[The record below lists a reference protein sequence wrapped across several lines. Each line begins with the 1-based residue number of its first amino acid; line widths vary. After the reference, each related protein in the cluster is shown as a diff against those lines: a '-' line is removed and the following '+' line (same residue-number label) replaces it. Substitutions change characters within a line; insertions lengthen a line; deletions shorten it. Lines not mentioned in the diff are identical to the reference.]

1 MPLAIAAIRRCL
13 LKELKLYCF
22 WIQIDCTYAIIDNQ
36 HWPAFPLRGHALS
49 DDMSSKYSKERAQQ
63 MALVVV
69 SRIVAVEA
77 R

>member
-1 MPLAIAAIRRCL
+1 MPSAIAAIRRCL

-22 WIQIDCTYAIIDNQ
+22 GYDCTYSILDNQ
-36 HWPAFPLRGHALS
+36 HWPALALRGHALS
-49 DDMSSKYSKERAQQ
+49 DIMSYYIYSKERAQE

-69 SRIVAVEA
+69 SRVVAVEA